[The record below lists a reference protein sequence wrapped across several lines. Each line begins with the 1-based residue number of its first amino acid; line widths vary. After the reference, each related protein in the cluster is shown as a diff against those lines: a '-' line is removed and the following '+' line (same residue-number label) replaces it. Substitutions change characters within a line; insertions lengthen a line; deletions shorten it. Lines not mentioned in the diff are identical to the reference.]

1 MDALDASSTRRNARF
16 GKGGY
21 TGYKKNIKK
30 PGYFMVIWLELEY
43 PPLLIFNDLE
53 WTKWW
58 FNMVESVELQFLW
71 SGMKWIV
78 I

>member
-21 TGYKKNIKK
+21 SGYKKKK
-30 PGYFMVIWLELEY
+30 TGYFMVIWLELEY

-53 WTKWW
+53 GTKWW
-58 FNMVESVELQFLW
+58 FNMVELQFLW